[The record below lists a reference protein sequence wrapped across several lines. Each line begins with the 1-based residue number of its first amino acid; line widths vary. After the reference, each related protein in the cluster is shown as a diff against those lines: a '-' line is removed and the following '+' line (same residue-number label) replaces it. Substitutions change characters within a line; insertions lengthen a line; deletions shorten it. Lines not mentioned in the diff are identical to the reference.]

1 MLWRWIARDGTTWS
15 RPSTEEGRRV
25 YVCAVAVG
33 MDLTDH
39 DELEMR
45 TSPTREATQDGQVG
59 A

>member
-1 MLWRWIARDGTTWS
+1 MDCPRRNHLEPS
-15 RPSTEEGRRV
+15 STEEGRRV